1 MDKLQQILNFTD
13 ADDKVITLF
22 DGAITLSQ
30 LVMILLCIVAV
41 IVLFKLLKGLF
52 KVAIIAVTVIFFVVQ
67 LGIASPTQLKDV
79 ANVIEEKGVEA
90 YNSLVS
96 ASENIRVT
104 EDNTIEV
111 CIDDAWVNIEDIK
124 SIISGAE
131 DKLTVII
138 DGVSHVIEDEN
149 IQKLLEQFK

>member
-13 ADDKVITLF
+13 ADGKVITLF

-149 IQKLLEQFK
+149 IQNHY

>member
-13 ADDKVITLF
+13 ADGKVITLF